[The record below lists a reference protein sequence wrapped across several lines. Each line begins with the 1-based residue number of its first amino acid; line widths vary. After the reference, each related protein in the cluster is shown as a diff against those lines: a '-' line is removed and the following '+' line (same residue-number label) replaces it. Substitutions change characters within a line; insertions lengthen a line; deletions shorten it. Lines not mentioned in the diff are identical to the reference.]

1 MHKWNN
7 KCFYLAGEIEKPR
20 EYSVIRFNYDQ
31 LAWERIEVNFID
43 PIKNLFF
50 DNNEDMIIETQY
62 SIIQNENL
70 SESQRNNMMQN
81 GMLDFNRDRIKQ
93 MYSFYR
99 LNAKWAIFDAFSL
112 LIHPLESQ
120 NISFVYAI

>member
-1 MHKWNN
+1 VHKWNN

-99 LNAKWAIFDAFSL
+99 LNAK
-112 LIHPLESQ
+112 
-120 NISFVYAI
+120 